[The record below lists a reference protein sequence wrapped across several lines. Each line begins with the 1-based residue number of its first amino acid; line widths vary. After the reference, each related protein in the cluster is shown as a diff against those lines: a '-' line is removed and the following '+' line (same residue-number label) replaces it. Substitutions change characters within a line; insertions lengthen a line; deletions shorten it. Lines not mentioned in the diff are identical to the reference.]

1 MRSETGTRSSFEL
14 EGNTARIATA
24 VAISIAAMLAL
35 PASNAGGTGLRSD
48 RIAGQAEGS
57 GALPP
62 RLVVFLVVDQMRADY
77 VDRFRSDWT
86 RGLKRL
92 LDQGAWFSRAAY
104 PYLSTVTCA
113 GHATVSTGA
122 FPRTHGIIQNA
133 WYDRD
138 AGRQVTCTEDP
149 NVRAIGYGV
158 RPVGGD
164 SSHSLLLPTF
174 ADEMRTQRG
183 SRVVT
188 LSLKP
193 RSAIMLAGR
202 AGDAV
207 TWLTASLDGWETSSA
222 FSPAPV
228 AAVQQFVNTVP
239 IAADYGKTW
248 MPLLPASRYRDAD
261 AGESEEPAAGWTASF
276 PHVLHGAGNS
286 PDNFFLAQW
295 QQSPFA
301 DAYLGRFA
309 AALVESLQLGKRA
322 APDVLGVGFS
332 SPDIVGHAFGP
343 RSREVQD
350 MYARLDETIGILLD
364 RLDGLVGRNQY
375 IVALTSDHGVAI
387 IPEQGRRSGL
397 HGGRV
402 SSAKL
407 RDMLEAAAQA
417 AAGPGKYVMRVG
429 APNEVYFEPGMY
441 DRLRARPAAL
451 KSLIKLLNDHPGIAR
466 VFQRDQLRDAAAS
479 RDGLLR
485 AAALS
490 YVPQRSG
497 DLVLAMAPGWT
508 FADLGTSHGTANPY
522 DQQVPIVFMG
532 PHLKPG
538 EYREAATPA
547 DIAPT
552 LAALS
557 GITMPRAEGHV
568 LRAALVTPPRSEH
581 RAQPSSAP

>member
-1 MRSETGTRSSFEL
+1 MRIT
-14 EGNTARIATA
+14 TA

-35 PASNAGGTGLRSD
+35 PASHAGGTGLRAD
-48 RIAGQAEGS
+48 RFAGQAADS
-57 GALPP
+57 ASLPP

-122 FPRTHGIIQNA
+122 FPRTHGIVQNA

-138 AGRQVTCTEDP
+138 AGQQVTCTEDS

-158 RPVGGD
+158 RPAGGD
-164 SSHSLLLPTF
+164 SSHRLLLPTF
-174 ADEMRTQRG
+174 ADEMRAQRG

-188 LSLKP
+188 LALKA

-207 TWLTASLDGWETSSA
+207 TWLTPSLDGWQTSSA
-222 FSPAPV
+222 FSSAPV
-228 AAVQQFVNTVP
+228 AAVQQFVTTVP

-248 MPLLPASRYRDAD
+248 IPLLPASRYQDAD
-261 AGESEEPAAGWTASF
+261 AGDSEEPPAGWTASF
-276 PHVLHGAGNS
+276 PHVLKGAGNS
-286 PDNFFLAQW
+286 ADNVFLNQW
-295 QQSPFA
+295 GQSPFA

-309 AALVESLQLGKRA
+309 AALVESLQLGTHA

-332 SPDIVGHAFGP
+332 SPDIVGHSFGP

-364 RLDGLVGRNQY
+364 RLDVLVGRNQY
-375 IVALTSDHGVAI
+375 IVALTSDHGVAT
-387 IPEQGRRSGL
+387 IPEQGRHSGL

-402 SSAKL
+402 SSEKI

-451 KSLIKLLNDHPGIAR
+451 KSVIKMLNDQPGIAR
-466 VFQRDQLRDAAAS
+466 VLQRDQLRDAAAS
-479 RDGLLR
+479 RDVLLR

-557 GITMPRAEGHV
+557 GITMPRAEGRV
-568 LRAALVTPPRSEH
+568 LRAALVTPPRSQN

>member
-1 MRSETGTRSSFEL
+1 MRSETGTPTSSGL
-14 EGNTARIATA
+14 ESNTVRIATA
-24 VAISIAAMLAL
+24 AAILIASLLAL
-35 PASNAGGTGLRSD
+35 TASQAGGTGLRGD
-48 RIAGQAEGS
+48 RVDGQADGS
-57 GALPP
+57 ASPP
-62 RLVVFLVVDQMRADY
+62 RLVVFLVVDQMRGDY

-122 FPRTHGIIQNA
+122 FPRTNGIVQNA

-138 AGRQVTCTEDP
+138 SGRPVTCTEDS

-158 RPVGGD
+158 RPEGGD
-164 SSHSLLLPTF
+164 SGHWLLLPTF

-207 TWLTASLDGWETSSA
+207 TWLTASLDGWQTSSA

-228 AAVQQFVNTVP
+228 AAVQQFVNSVP
-239 IAADYGKTW
+239 IAADYGKSW
-248 MPLLPASRYRDAD
+248 MPLLEAARYHDPD
-261 AGESEEPAAGWTASF
+261 AGESEEPPAGWTASF
-276 PHVLHGAGNS
+276 PHVLNGAGNR
-286 PDNFFLAQW
+286 PDNVFLDRW
-295 QQSPFA
+295 QHSPFA

-309 AALVESLQLGKRA
+309 AALVESLQLGTRA
-322 APDVLGVGFS
+322 VPDVLGIGFS
-332 SPDIVGHAFGP
+332 SPDIVGHSFGP

-364 RLDGLVGRNQY
+364 RLDVLVGRNNY

-407 RDMLEAAAQA
+407 RDLLDAAAQA
-417 AAGPGKYVMRVG
+417 AAGPGNYVMRVG
-429 APNEVYFEPGMY
+429 ASNEVYFHPGMY

-451 KSLIKLLNDHPGIAR
+451 KSVIKLLDDQPGIAR
-466 VFQRDQLRDAAAS
+466 VFQRDQLRDAAVS
-479 RDGLLR
+479 RDLLLR

-497 DLVLAMAPGWT
+497 DLVLAMEPGWT
-508 FADLGTSHGTANPY
+508 FAALGTSHGTANTY
-522 DQQVPIVFMG
+522 DQQVPIVLMG
-532 PHLKPG
+532 PHVKPG

-557 GITMPRAEGHV
+557 GIAMPRAEGHV
-568 LRAALVTPPRSEH
+568 LRAALVTPPQGQIL
-581 RAQPSSAP
+581 APPSSPR